1 MTFIIRYTDQAEA
14 DILRN
19 ANWWAERHS
28 LQQALSFES
37 TVEQQLSTLSSMPE
51 RFGVA
56 PENDKFPIEIRQMMV
71 GLGSRPSYRAIYTI
85 QNNVVLILAVRR
97 GEQTSSLHRRLPR
110 CLGKLSRSQF
120 DSSTW
125 LLPVAL
131 LNCSDNRVQGIL
143 TDLSSFLCPLFCPA
157 YPRPILVLS
166 A

>member
-97 GEQTSSLHRRLPR
+97 GEQNEFTP
-110 CLGKLSRSQF
+110 
-120 DSSTW
+120 
-125 LLPVAL
+125 
-131 LNCSDNRVQGIL
+131 
-143 TDLSSFLCPLFCPA
+143 
-157 YPRPILVLS
+157 
-166 A
+166 